1 MVSARFIFRRL
12 LQVIPV
18 LFVVGTVVFFA
29 FRVVPGDP
37 AQLAL
42 GVDATPEALAALRHE
57 FGLDRPLVV
66 QYAIWLGGVLRGDL
80 GVSRLEGHRRV
91 VDVLR
96 PKIPVTLQL
105 VVLGMTFALALAV
118 PLGIAAA
125 VKASSRIDQLARIVA
140 LLGFSTPSY
149 WLAILLMLLF
159 SLKLRWLPAGGYVSP
174 LEHLGQHVR
183 FLVLPVIT
191 VGLIQAASL
200 VRFLRAGMLEVLNL
214 DYIRTA
220 RAKGLAERAVIYGH
234 ALKNSLISLIT
245 VLGTNIGALVGGL
258 VVTEQIFAWPG
269 LGWQMVTSIMT
280 RDYQVVQGAVLYI
293 ALMFVTINLLVDI
306 CYVLLDPRIHYE

>member
-1 MVSARFIFRRL
+1 VIPTRYIARRL
-12 LQVIPV
+12 LQLFPV
-18 LFVVGTVVFFA
+18 LFIVGTVVFFT
-29 FRVVPGDP
+29 FRIVPGDP

-57 FGLDRPLVV
+57 WGLDRPLLT
-66 QYAIWLGGVLRGDL
+66 QYLIWMGGVLQGDL

-91 VDVLR
+91 VDILK
-96 PKIPVTLQL
+96 PKIPATLEL
-105 VVLGMTFALALAV
+105 VVAGVVFALALAV

-125 VKASSRIDQLARIVA
+125 VRAGSRVDQLARVIA
-140 LLGFSTPSY
+140 MLGFSTPSY

-159 SLKLRWLPAGGYVSP
+159 SLRLRWLPAGGYVSF
-174 LEHLGQHVR
+174 GNDAAQHVR
-183 FLVLPVIT
+183 FLVLPVVTI
-191 VGLIQAASL
+191 GFIQAASL
-200 VRFLRAGMLEVLNL
+200 VRFLRSGMLEVLTL

-220 RAKGLAERAVIYGH
+220 RAKGLSERGVIYGH

-245 VLGTNIGALVGGL
+245 VLGTNVGALIGGL

-269 LGWQMVTSIMT
+269 LGWQMVTSIAF

-293 ALMFVTINLLVDI
+293 ALMFVTINLLVDVS
-306 CYVLLDPRIHYE
+306 YVLLDPRVHYE

>member
-1 MVSARFIFRRL
+1 MIPTRYLVGRL
-12 LQVIPV
+12 LQLFPV
-18 LFVVGTVVFFA
+18 LFIVGTVVFFT
-29 FRVVPGDP
+29 FRIVPGDP

-57 FGLDRPLVV
+57 WGLDRPLHI
-66 QYAIWLGGVLRGDL
+66 QYLIWMRGVLQGDL

-91 VDVLR
+91 VDILK
-96 PKIPVTLQL
+96 PKIPATLEL
-105 VVLGMTFALALAV
+105 VLVGVAFALALAV

-125 VKASSRIDQLARIVA
+125 VRAGGRIDQLARVIA
-140 LLGFSTPSY
+140 MLGFSTPSY

-159 SLKLRWLPAGGYVSP
+159 SLRLRWLPAGGYVSP
-174 LEHLGQHVR
+174 ERDLAQHLR
-183 FLVLPVIT
+183 FLVLPVVTI
-191 VGLIQAASL
+191 GFIQAASL
-200 VRFLRAGMLEVLNL
+200 VRFLRSGMLEVLNL

-220 RAKGLAERAVIYGH
+220 RAKGLPEHGVIYRH

-245 VLGTNIGALVGGL
+245 VLGTNVGALIGGL

-269 LGWQMVTSIMT
+269 LGWQMVTSISF

-306 CYVLLDPRIHYE
+306 SYVLLDPRVHYE